1 MREYFEEQKRLLL
14 DQVSGRN
21 PEVERKLKEAFS
33 AALDSAFEDMKEN
46 GVQPDSEERFWKQLS
61 QMLSDCGCLQYG
73 YRYFENVADKVY
85 LALENRFRC
94 WPPQEDMEWANNAS
108 YVQVQRWD
116 EGNRHKYF
124 TLILPAEPEALQA
137 YLQENGISSPQ
148 ACRVLD
154 VHIANNG
161 RKELADILFD
171 WQDIMA
177 LNYFFYR
184 YGQLSE
190 AEKKHFVLAADAQN
204 IVAEKDLINLTAN
217 LDGLHIQEG
226 NRSKEELGRF
236 LVENDLCFIHFEDD
250 MLPYLDYKKIAE
262 KHMEETGG
270 RLFREMYIENGTTP
284 EEWVEIYDGTHLP
297 DFTLGQEKTLEESR
311 EESPKETPGFG
322 GGMTL

>member
-14 DQVSGRN
+14 DQVSSRN

-33 AALDSAFEDMKEN
+33 AALDSAFKDMEEN
-46 GVQPDSEERFWKQLS
+46 GVRPDSEESFWKQLS
-61 QMLSDCGCLQYG
+61 QMLSDFGCFRHG
-73 YRYFENVADKVY
+73 YRYFENVADKLY
-85 LALENRFRC
+85 LELENHFRC
-94 WPPQEDMEWANNAS
+94 WPPQEDPGWPDDAS

-124 TLILPAEPEALQA
+124 TLLLPAEPEALQA
-137 YLQENGISSPQ
+137 YLQENGINSPQ

-154 VHIANNG
+154 IHIADG
-161 RKELADILFD
+161 SRMVLEDILFD

-204 IVAEKDLINLTAN
+204 IVTEKGLINLTAN
-217 LDGLHIQEG
+217 LDGLLIKQG
-226 NRSKEELGRF
+226 IRSVEELGRF

-250 MLPYLDYKKIAE
+250 MLPYLDYTKIAT
-262 KHMEETGG
+262 KHLKETNSRLCVGIYVEDTVSQEEH
-270 RLFREMYIENGTTP
+270 I
-284 EEWVEIYDGTHLP
+284 EIYDGVNLP
-297 DFTLGQEKTLEESR
+297 DFTLTQEDR
-311 EESPKETPGFG
+311 QETQGFG

>member
-14 DQVSGRN
+14 NQVSGRN
-21 PEVERKLKEAFS
+21 PEVERKLKEAFG

-94 WPPQEDMEWANNAS
+94 WPPQEDMEQANNAS

-124 TLILPAEPEALQA
+124 TLLLPAEPEALQA
-137 YLQENGISSPQ
+137 YLQKNGISSPQ

-177 LNYFFYR
+177 LNYFFYQ

-190 AEKKHFVLAADAQN
+190 VEKKHFVLAADAQN
-204 IVAEKDLINLTAN
+204 IVTEKDLINLTAN

-226 NRSKEELGRF
+226 IRSKEELGRF

-262 KHMEETGG
+262 KHMEETGS
-270 RLFREMYIENGTTP
+270 RLCWGIYVEDTVSQ
-284 EEWVEIYDGTHLP
+284 EEHIEIYDGANLP
-297 DFTLGQEKTLEESR
+297 DFTLGQEKVLEESR
-311 EESPKETPGFG
+311 EESPEETQGFG

>member
-14 DQVSGRN
+14 DQVSSRN
-21 PEVERKLKEAFS
+21 PEVERKLKKAFG

-61 QMLSDCGCLQYG
+61 QMLSDCGCLQHG

-94 WPPQEDMEWANNAS
+94 WPPQEDPGWPDNAN

-116 EGNRHKYF
+116 EGNSHKYF

-137 YLQENGISSPQ
+137 YLQKNGINSPQ

-154 VHIANNG
+154 IHIADSN
-161 RKELADILFD
+161 RMELEDILSD
-171 WQDIMA
+171 WQDIMT

-184 YGQLSE
+184 YGLLP
-190 AEKKHFVLAADAQN
+190 ADEKKDLTLAAYALCA
-204 IVAEKDLINLTAN
+204 VTEKGLINLTAN
-217 LDGLHIQEG
+217 LDGLLIKQG
-226 NRSKEELGRF
+226 IRSVEELGRF

-250 MLPYLDYKKIAE
+250 MLPYLDYTKIAT
-262 KHMEETGG
+262 KHLKETNSRLCVGIYVEDTVSQEEH
-270 RLFREMYIENGTTP
+270 I
-284 EEWVEIYDGTHLP
+284 EIYDGVNLP
-297 DFTLGQEKTLEESR
+297 DFTLTQEDR
-311 EESPKETPGFG
+311 QETQGFG